1 MKYLCDLISIY
12 TNMKKIIVLLVSF
25 LITGI
30 YALPQKAEPVK
41 WDTQINSTE
50 KEGFREIVFSAH
62 ISGEWHLFGIQLP
75 EGGPHSTVFIFDK
88 IEGAVLSGNIHEIN
102 RPIEEY
108 NPLFEMNL
116 KWYNHSARFIQGI
129 EIIPGSE
136 KILIKGHIEYQA
148 CNNVTCLPPTRYNFT
163 LEETINKT
171 LQNSETSASSA
182 IAPKHER
189 LNKAYLN
196 MWKPVKRQMEE
207 FGESPASTEISYHKA
222 YVNGFKGGLL
232 SLLTP
237 CLWPMILM
245 SIYSFQQQRTS
256 RRRSLFRILLYS
268 ITLLIVFPLCGIL
281 LSSIF
286 GIQIFYQFTTNLI
299 SNLFL
304 FILFVILAAFLLGAF
319 QPSIISKKKAVGNF
333 IGLSILTV
341 LLSLSCTGSYI
352 GSYLTQAA
360 SLDPISGPF
369 LTLNGF
375 VSAFV
380 LPVAIILIFTT
391 WNPATPKQAHRLL
404 LLNRITGFFILA
416 YSLTFLSIADLI
428 YGKHLLN
435 REIFLVLWIIIF
447 SFLGIYLIG
456 KLKFTHDQETPAI
469 SVGRFFLA
477 ILTFSFTLYMVPGLL
492 GAPLKEIGALVPPL
506 YAQDFNL
513 YTKDFGNH
521 FDNYNEGMEY
531 AKNSEKPVLL
541 EFSGYG
547 CAESRK
553 MEASV
558 WTYPRIKHLLDQ
570 EFVVIRLMVDDKTK
584 LPEAEII
591 SIDGKPTEITTF
603 GEKWQ
608 ALQQVKFGSE
618 SQPYQV
624 ILTPKGDPLSS
635 AYGYSIDI
643 KQYINF
649 LNNGLNRFKQQLK

>member
-1 MKYLCDLISIY
+1 
-12 TNMKKIIVLLVSF
+12 MKKIFFLLTFF

-30 YALPQKAEPVK
+30 YAQSQKAEPVK
-41 WDTQINSTE
+41 WSTQINNTGRDDL
-50 KEGFREIVFSAH
+50 KEILFTAH
-62 ISGEWHLFGIQLP
+62 VSGDWHLFGLQLP
-75 EGGPHSTVFIFDK
+75 EGGPHATVFVFDK
-88 IEGAVLSGNIHEIN
+88 IEGAILSGNIQAID

-116 KWYNHSARFIQGI
+116 KWYGQSARFIQRI
-129 EIIPGSE
+129 DIIPDSE
-136 KILIKGHIEYQA
+136 KIHIEGHIEYQA
-148 CNNVTCLPPTRYNFT
+148 CNNVTCLPPTRHNFT
-163 LEETINKT
+163 LDETINKIVSGT
-171 LQNSETSASSA
+171 DNADSF
-182 IAPKHER
+182 IAPVVSKKQKEKNEIFHTT
-189 LNKAYLN
+189 
-196 MWKPVKRQMEE
+196 WKPVKQQMEML
-207 FGESPASTEISYHKA
+207 GESAASTKITYHKA
-222 YVNGFKGGLL
+222 YINGFKGGLL

-256 RRRSLFRILLYS
+256 RKQSIIRTLLYS
-268 ITLLIVFPLCGIL
+268 ITLLIVYPLCGVA
-281 LSSIF
+281 LSAIF

-299 SNLFL
+299 SNL
-304 FILFVILAAFLLGAF
+304 ILFVLFVALAAYLLGAF
-319 QPSIISKKKAVGNF
+319 HSSVISKGKAVRNF
-333 IGLSILTV
+333 IGLSILVT

-360 SLDPISGPF
+360 TLNAFYGPL

-375 VSAFV
+375 ISAFI
-380 LPVAIILIFTT
+380 LPVAVILIIVT
-391 WNPATPKQAHRLL
+391 WNPATPKQTHRLL

-428 YGKHLLN
+428 YGKHLFN

-447 SFLGIYLIG
+447 SFLGVYLIG
-456 KLKFTHDQETPAI
+456 KLKFTHDKETPSI

-492 GAPLKEIGALVPPL
+492 GAPLKEIGAIVPPL

-513 YTKDFGNH
+513 YTKEFDNH
-521 FDNYNEGMEY
+521 FDSYNEGMEY
-531 AKNSEKPVLL
+531 ANETGQPVLL

-558 WTYPRIKHLLDQ
+558 WTYPRIKHLLDRD
-570 EFVVIRLMVDDKTK
+570 FVVIRLMVDDKTK
-584 LPEAEII
+584 LPEPEII
-591 SIDGKPTEITTF
+591 SVNGEQRKITTF

-608 ALQQVKFGSE
+608 ALQQIKFDSE

-624 ILTPKGDPLSS
+624 ILTPRGEPLTP
-635 AYGYSIDI
+635 AYGYSVDI
-643 KQYINF
+643 KQYITF
-649 LNNGLNRFKQQLK
+649 LNNGLNRFKNK

>member
-1 MKYLCDLISIY
+1 
-12 TNMKKIIVLLVSF
+12 MKKFIFLLTFF

-30 YALPQKAEPVK
+30 YARSQKAEPVT
-41 WDTQINSTE
+41 WNVQINNTE
-50 KEGFREIVFSAH
+50 KEDFKEILFSAH
-62 ISGEWHLFGIQLP
+62 ISGEWHLFGLQLP
-75 EGGPHSTVFIFDK
+75 EGGPRSTVFVFDK
-88 IEGAVLSGNIHEIN
+88 IEGATLSGNIQALE
-102 RPIEEY
+102 RPVEEY

-116 KWYNHSARFIQGI
+116 KWYSQSARFIQKI
-129 EIIPGSE
+129 ALIPGSE
-136 KILIKGHIEYQA
+136 SIHIEGHIEYQA
-148 CNNVTCLPPTRYNFT
+148 CNNVTCLPPTRHNFA
-163 LEETINKT
+163 LDKMM
-171 LQNSETSASSA
+171 
-182 IAPKHER
+182 
-189 LNKAYLN
+189 NKAVSDTESPAAPVILKKQKEKNEIYHTT
-196 MWKPVKRQMEE
+196 WKPVKQQMELL
-207 FGESPASTEISYHKA
+207 GESPASTEISYSKA
-222 YVNGFKGGLL
+222 YINGFKGGLL

-256 RRRSLFRILLYS
+256 RKQSILRTLLYS
-268 ITLLIVFPLCGIL
+268 ITLLVIFPLCGVL
-281 LSSIF
+281 LSAIF
-286 GIQIFYQFTTNLI
+286 GIQIFYQFTTHLV

-319 QPSIISKKKAVGNF
+319 HSSLINKRKAVRNI
-333 IGLSILTV
+333 IGLSVLVT

-360 SLDPISGPF
+360 TLHVFYGPL

-375 VSAFV
+375 ISAFV
-380 LPVAIILIFTT
+380 LPVAIILIFVT

-416 YSLTFLSIADLI
+416 YSITFLSIADLI
-428 YGKHLLN
+428 YGKHLFN

-447 SFLGIYLIG
+447 SFLGVYLIG
-456 KLKFTHDQETPAI
+456 KLKFTHDKETPSI

-492 GAPLKEIGALVPPL
+492 GAPLKEIGAIVPPL

-513 YTKDFGNH
+513 YTREFDNH
-521 FDNYNEGMEY
+521 FDSYNEGMEY
-531 AKNSEKPVLL
+531 AGETGRPVLL

-558 WTYPRIKHLLDQ
+558 WTYPRIKHMLDRD
-570 EFVVIRLMVDDKTK
+570 FVVIRLMVDDKTK
-584 LPEAEII
+584 LPEPEII
-591 SIDGKPTEITTF
+591 TVDGEQKKITTS

-608 ALQQVKFGSE
+608 ALQQIKFDSE

-624 ILTPKGDPLSS
+624 ILTPNGEPLTP
-635 AYGYSIDI
+635 AYGYSVDI
-643 KQYINF
+643 KQYITF
-649 LNNGLNRFKQQLK
+649 LNNGLDRFKNK

>member
-1 MKYLCDLISIY
+1 
-12 TNMKKIIVLLVSF
+12 MKKIIVLLAF
-25 LITGI
+25 CLIACI
-30 YALPQKAEPVK
+30 NAQSQKTEPVK
-41 WDTQINSTE
+41 WNTQINNTE
-50 KEGFREIVFSAH
+50 KENFKEIVFSAH
-62 ISGEWHLFGIQLP
+62 ILGEWHLFGTQLP
-75 EGGPHSTVFIFDK
+75 EGGPHSTAFVFDK
-88 IEGAVLSGNIHEIN
+88 IEGAVLLGNIREID

-108 NPLFEMNL
+108 NSLFEMNL

-129 EIIPGSE
+129 EIIPESE
-136 KILIKGHIEYQA
+136 KVLIEGHIEYQA
-148 CNNVTCLPPTRYNFT
+148 CNNVTCLPPTRHNFV
-163 LEETINKT
+163 LEETINKIIP
-171 LQNSETSASSA
+171 NAEPSISST
-182 IAPKHER
+182 ISTQHGHS
-189 LNKAYLN
+189 NKAYLN
-196 MWKPVKRQMEE
+196 TWKPVKQQMEA
-207 FGESPASTEISYHKA
+207 FGENHAGTEISYRKA

-245 SIYSFQQQRTS
+245 SIYSFQQQRSS
-256 RRRSLFRILLYS
+256 RKQSIFRTLLYS
-268 ITLLIVFPLCGIL
+268 VTLLIVFPLCGIL
-281 LSSIF
+281 LTSAF

-319 QPSIISKKKAVGNF
+319 HSSIISKKKAVGNF

-360 SLDPISGPF
+360 SLHSILGPY
-369 LTLNGF
+369 LTLTGF

-380 LPVAIILIFTT
+380 LPVAIILIFIT

-456 KLKFTHDQETPAI
+456 KLKFTHDKETPSI

-558 WTYPRIKHLLDQ
+558 WTYPRIKHLLNQ

-584 LPEAEII
+584 LPKAEII
-591 SIDGKPTEITTF
+591 SIDGKPTKITTF

-608 ALQQVKFGSE
+608 ALQQIKFGSE

>member
-1 MKYLCDLISIY
+1 MYLVSIY
-12 TNMKKIIVLLVSF
+12 IGMKKFISLLTFF
-25 LITGI
+25 LIIGI
-30 YALPQKAEPVK
+30 DAQSQKNEPVK
-41 WDTQINSTE
+41 WNVQINNTE
-50 KEGFREIVFSAH
+50 KENSKEILFTAQ
-62 ISGEWHLFGIQLP
+62 ISGEWHLFGLQLP
-75 EGGPHSTVFIFDK
+75 EGGPRATIFIFDK
-88 IEGAVLSGNIHEIN
+88 IEGATLSGNIQTLD

-116 KWYNHSARFIQGI
+116 KWYTQSARFIQKI
-129 EIIPGSE
+129 DITPGSE
-136 KILIKGHIEYQA
+136 KINIEGHIEYQA

-163 LEETINKT
+163 INDEIINKIISDEASVT
-171 LQNSETSASSA
+171 LVT
-182 IAPKHER
+182 PKKQKEK
-189 LNKAYLN
+189 NNIYQTA
-196 MWKPVKRQMEE
+196 WKPVKQQMEML
-207 FGESPASTEISYHKA
+207 GESPVSTKTTYSKA
-222 YVNGFKGGLL
+222 YINGFKGGLL

-237 CLWPMILM
+237 CLWPMVLM

-256 RRRSLFRILLYS
+256 RRQSILRTLLYS
-268 ITLLIVFPLCGIL
+268 ITLLIIFPVCGVIL
-281 LSSIF
+281 STIF

-304 FILFVILAAFLLGAF
+304 FVLFVILAAFLLGAF
-319 QPSIISKKKAVGNF
+319 HSSVINNRRAVRNI
-333 IGLSILTV
+333 IGLSILVT

-360 SLDPISGPF
+360 VLHPFYGPL

-375 VSAFV
+375 ISAFV
-380 LPVAIILIFTT
+380 LPLAIILFFVT
-391 WNPATPKQAHRLL
+391 WNPPTSKQAHRLL

-428 YGKHLLN
+428 YGKHIFN

-447 SFLGIYLIG
+447 SFLGVYLIG
-456 KLKFTHDQETPAI
+456 KLKFTHDKETTSI

-477 ILTFSFTLYMVPGLL
+477 VLTFSFTLYMVPGLL
-492 GAPLKEIGALVPPL
+492 GAPLKEIGAIVPPL

-513 YTKDFGNH
+513 YTKEFDNH
-521 FDNYNEGMEY
+521 FDNYNEGIEY
-531 AKNSEKPVLL
+531 ANETDQPILL

-558 WTYPRIKHLLDQ
+558 WTYPRIKRMLDRD
-570 EFVVIRLMVDDKTK
+570 FVVIRLMVDDKTK
-584 LPEAEII
+584 LPKPEII
-591 SIDGKPTEITTF
+591 SINGEQKSISTF

-608 ALQQVKFGSE
+608 TLQQIKFDSK

-624 ILTPKGDPLSS
+624 ILTPKGEPLTP

-643 KQYINF
+643 KQYITF
-649 LNNGLNRFKQQLK
+649 LNDGLNRFKNK